1 MPNYKVAQFSD
12 LRRIAL
18 SFPEVEEGVAYG
30 SPIFKIKGKMIARLR
45 EDDMSIVVKVDKM
58 TRSSLLDGA
67 PDIYFIEDHYL
78 EHPLILI
85 QLNKISID
93 DLRSLVE
100 IAWRMTASKRAVQG
114 FDNLHG

>member
-1 MPNYKVAQFSD
+1 MSNFNVAHFND

-18 SFPEVEEGVAYG
+18 SFPEVEEGIAYG

-45 EDDMSIVVKVDKM
+45 EDGKSIVVKVDKM
-58 TRSSLLDGA
+58 MRSSLLDGA

-78 EHPLILI
+78 DHPLILI
-85 QLNKISID
+85 HLDKISID

-100 IAWRMTASKRAVQG
+100 MA
-114 FDNLHG
+114 